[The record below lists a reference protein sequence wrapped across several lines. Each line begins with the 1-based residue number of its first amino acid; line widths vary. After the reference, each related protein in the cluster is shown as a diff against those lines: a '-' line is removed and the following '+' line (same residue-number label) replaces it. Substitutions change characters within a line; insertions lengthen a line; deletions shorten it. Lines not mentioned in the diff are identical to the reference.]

1 MTRQSDGAAARTK
14 SKIRV
19 SSLYMAGGV
28 ASGGLLCRSPS
39 AGVIQRDDIINNQ
52 SINEYG
58 PSAVT

>member
-1 MTRQSDGAAARTK
+1 MTRQSGGAAARTK

-28 ASGGLLCRSPS
+28 ASGGPHCRSPS
-39 AGVIQRDDIINNQ
+39 AGVIQRDDINNQ
-52 SINEYG
+52 SINEDG